1 MPRNPDVNLFLLDD
15 HVAVIRKVWGQGM
28 YAMKDSSQKND
39 RGNYKREADW
49 PTRIKMMAFWK
60 DCTVIRS
67 KETDAT
73 YKDVAQAFD
82 LAKVRAKQR
91 KAQEKVQ

>member
-15 HVAVIRKVWGQGM
+15 QIEEVRRVWSQGM
-28 YAMKDSSQKND
+28 CALKDSNSKKKD
-39 RGNYKREADW
+39 GTYKREADW
-49 PTRIKMMAFWK
+49 ATRIKMMAFWK

-67 KETDAT
+67 RETDAT
-73 YKDVAQAFD
+73 YKDVKQAFD

-91 KAQEKVQ
+91 RAQEKVN

>member
-1 MPRNPDVNLFLLDD
+1 MPRNADVNLFLLDD
-15 HVAVIRKVWGQGM
+15 HAGVIQKVWFKGM
-28 YAMKDSSQKND
+28 WAMKDSSQKTEG
-39 RGNYKREADW
+39 GNYKREADW
-49 PTRIKMMAFWK
+49 ATRIKMMAFWK

-67 KETDAT
+67 KESDAT

>member
-15 HVAVIRKVWGQGM
+15 QVMEVRRVWGQGM
-28 YAMKDSSQKND
+28 TAMKDSSQKND
-39 RGNYKREADW
+39 NGHYKREADW

-60 DCTVIRS
+60 DCTIIRS